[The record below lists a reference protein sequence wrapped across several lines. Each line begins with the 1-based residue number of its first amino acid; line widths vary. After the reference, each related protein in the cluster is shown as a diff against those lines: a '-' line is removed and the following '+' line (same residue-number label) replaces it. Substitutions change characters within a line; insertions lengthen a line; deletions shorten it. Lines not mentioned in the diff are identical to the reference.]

1 MELKRIAVNKEVI
14 IRKLPSNKYITR
26 EITKNDKTD
35 CSANEGESVT
45 ECPNLPIENI
55 IHQKKTITR
64 LTKTKIASTNN

>member
-1 MELKRIAVNKEVI
+1 MDLKRIPINEEVI
-14 IRKLPSNKYITR
+14 IEKLPSNKYITR

-64 LTKTKIASTNN
+64 LTKTKITSTNN

>member
-1 MELKRIAVNKEVI
+1 MDLKRIPINEEVI
-14 IRKLPSNKYITR
+14 IEKLPSNKYITR

-55 IHQKKTITR
+55 IHQKNTITR
-64 LTKTKIASTNN
+64 LTKTKITSTSN